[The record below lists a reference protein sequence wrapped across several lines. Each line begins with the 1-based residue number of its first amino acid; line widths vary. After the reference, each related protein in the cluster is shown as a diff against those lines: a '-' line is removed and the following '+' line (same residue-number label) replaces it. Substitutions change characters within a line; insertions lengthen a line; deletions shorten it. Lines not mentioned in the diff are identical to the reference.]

1 MTVPKTVKGIRL
13 ADEDL
18 SESLLGLLTEVRA
31 ELGPYG
37 WSVYA
42 EQYGKQLSFEFRNPL
57 SPVSRGMVFDP
68 QRSISDIRNELTEN
82 LAEEPEFAHTKL
94 AMPPRRKRDII
105 GGIRWAATSYG
116 WSRKVFEEVI
126 DTLRTFSVLSEDE
139 WHWLKTVGPDVLQ
152 PDLKR
157 KWRKHM
163 KAHSQPRK
171 PEGRVRSKTTRSR

>member
-1 MTVPKTVKGIRL
+1 MTAPQTVKGVRL

-18 SESLLGLLTEVRA
+18 SESLLGFLMEVRA

-37 WSVYA
+37 WSIYA
-42 EQYGKQLSFEFRNPL
+42 EQYGTQLSFEFRNPL

-68 QRSISDIRNELTEN
+68 QRSISDIRNELTDN

-94 AMPPRRKRDII
+94 AVRPRRKRDLI

-116 WSRKVFEEVI
+116 WLRRVYDEVI

-139 WHWLKTVGPDVLQ
+139 WHWLRTVGPDVLRS
-152 PDLKR
+152 DLKR
-157 KWRKHM
+157 NWRRHM
-163 KAHSQPRK
+163 KAHEQPRK
-171 PEGRVRSKTTRSR
+171 AEGQGRSRTKRSS

>member
-1 MTVPKTVKGIRL
+1 MTAPKTVKGVRL
-13 ADEDL
+13 ADEEL

-42 EQYGKQLSFEFRNPL
+42 EQYGTQLSFEFRNPL

-68 QRSISDIRNELTEN
+68 QRSISDIRNELTDN

-94 AMPPRRKRDII
+94 AMPPRHKRDII

-116 WSRKVFEEVI
+116 WSKKVFEEVI
-126 DTLRTFSVLSEDE
+126 DTLRTFSVLSEDD

-152 PDLKR
+152 PDMKR
-157 KWRKHM
+157 KWRKHV
-163 KAHSQPRK
+163 KAHGQPRE
-171 PEGRVRSKTTRSR
+171 PQGRARPNTTRPS